1 MALRAGRS
9 GSVARFLS
17 AEWFAQLEHSAG
29 DVRAA
34 RPFGGQAHEPVPPS
48 GLVIE
53 IAVANGPEGEL
64 RYELV
69 VEGEMAM
76 ARAGGTARQQP
87 QVRLVSDYATISGI
101 ASGRLSASDAL
112 AAGRAKLSGDTAA
125 LFALA
130 GGLAGL
136 DLLPPALR
144 AATSF

>member
-1 MALRAGRS
+1 M
-9 GSVARFLS
+9 ARFLS
-17 AEWFAQLEHSAG
+17 AEWFAQLEHGAG
-29 DVRAA
+29 DVPAA
-34 RPFGGQAHEPVPPS
+34 LLGGQAHEAVPPS
-48 GLVIE
+48 CLVVE
-53 IAVANGPEGEL
+53 IAVADGPEGEL

-76 ARAGGTARQQP
+76 ARAGGTTRQQP
-87 QVRLVSDYATISGI
+87 RVRLVSDYATVSGI

-144 AATSF
+144 AATTF